1 MSAQKITRSLSSEA
15 LRLLGE
21 LATEDAHGRRPNE
34 SATLE
39 TLIREEAERR
49 RRRRERGETPK
60 PPTVATG

>member
-1 MSAQKITRSLSSEA
+1 MSAQKITRSLSLEA
-15 LRLLGE
+15 IGLLAE
-21 LATEDAHGRRPNE
+21 LAAADARGRRPNE

-60 PPTVATG
+60 PPSAAMT